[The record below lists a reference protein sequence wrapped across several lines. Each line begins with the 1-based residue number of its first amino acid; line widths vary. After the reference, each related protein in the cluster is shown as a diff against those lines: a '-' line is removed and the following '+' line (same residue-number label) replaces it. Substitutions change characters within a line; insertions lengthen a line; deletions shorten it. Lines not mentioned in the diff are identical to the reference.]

1 MKHTIELCPFQIPN
15 FVRPVMPAR
24 PRQDGFQDLP
34 GIPLSDLSDETLDA
48 MCNEFKIG
56 VFKKAG
62 RPLPTDP
69 PPQ

>member
-48 MCNEFKIG
+48 MCNEFRMG

-62 RPLPTDP
+62 RLLPTDIQ
-69 PPQ
+69 PQ